1 MTLRRS
7 LRRGLP
13 RGLLLKYLSFR
24 LHKSW
29 YQEETSRGPQHKALR
44 ALRCS
49 WFRSVSTLSELLIRV
64 PANSKLDLI
73 ISETLPQVF
82 VRSRTTS
89 TLTCISRLFYVFG
102 SISDSKV
109 CGSRFFFSSFSILL
123 APGVVVRGKTV
134 DQPTSTERAP
144 FTYRKFIGILIS
156 RLFAHSVYRPFTE
169 LSLDVVNLGA
179 LA

>member
-13 RGLLLKYLSFR
+13 RGLPLKYLSFR

-134 DQPTSTERAP
+134 DQSPSTERAP
-144 FTYRKFIGILIS
+144 FTYREFIRHS
-156 RLFAHSVYRPFTE
+156 NFAFIRTFGLSTVYR
-169 LSLDVVNLGA
+169 A
-179 LA
+179 LARCG

>member
-13 RGLLLKYLSFR
+13 RGFPLKYLSFR

-73 ISETLPQVF
+73 ISATLPQVF

-89 TLTCISRLFYVFG
+89 TLTCISRPFYVFG

-123 APGVVVRGKTV
+123 ALGVVVRGKTV

-144 FTYRKFIGILIS
+144 FTYREFIRYS
-156 RLFAHSVYRPFTE
+156 NFAFIRTFGLSTVYR
-169 LSLDVVNLGA
+169 A
-179 LA
+179 LARCG

>member
-1 MTLRRS
+1 MSFLSFDGTRRKHGGTPYSIFLTLRRS
-7 LRRGLP
+7 LRRGLSRRLP
-13 RGLLLKYLSFR
+13 SKYLSFR

-73 ISETLPQVF
+73 FSETLSQVF

-89 TLTCISRLFYVFG
+89 TLTCVSRLTPHL
-102 SISDSKV
+102 
-109 CGSRFFFSSFSILL
+109 IL
-123 APGVVVRGKTV
+123 
-134 DQPTSTERAP
+134 
-144 FTYRKFIGILIS
+144 GIVLVLVKHGGFEVKII
-156 RLFAHSVYRPFTE
+156 LH
-169 LSLDVVNLGA
+169 
-179 LA
+179 